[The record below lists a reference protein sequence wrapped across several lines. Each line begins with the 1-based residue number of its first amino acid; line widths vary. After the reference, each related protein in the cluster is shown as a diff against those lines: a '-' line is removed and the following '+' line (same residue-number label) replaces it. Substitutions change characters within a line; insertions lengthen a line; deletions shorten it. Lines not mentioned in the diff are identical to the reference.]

1 MGWRFWKRRK
11 AKAKTVL
18 QISAGDAGIQTL
30 YVETNSSDKAL
41 ELMQKLKDLAKR
53 GKSDG

>member
-1 MGWRFWKRRK
+1 MRWRFWKRRG

-18 QISAGDAGIQTL
+18 QISAGDAGIVSL

-53 GKSDG
+53 G

>member
-1 MGWRFWKRRK
+1 MRWRFWKRRE

-18 QISAGDAGIQTL
+18 QISAGDASIQTL
-30 YVETNSSDKAL
+30 YVETNSSEKAL

-53 GKSDG
+53 G